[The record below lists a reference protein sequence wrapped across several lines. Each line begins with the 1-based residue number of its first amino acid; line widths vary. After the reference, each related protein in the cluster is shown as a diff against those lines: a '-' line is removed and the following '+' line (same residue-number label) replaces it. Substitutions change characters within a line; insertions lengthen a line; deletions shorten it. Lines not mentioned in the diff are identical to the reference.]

1 MCQNCAPLGKSSFV
15 RKCSAEFCSSCHH
28 GICHRPRLNKLM
40 PAVAQLTPGAF
51 SQATN
56 ENRRP
61 RMALRVIEIEVY
73 YLTLFRESW
82 FETRDAFFE
91 APYICAILW
100 QGCDAFVQEYTRIL
114 HYGLHPRSRF
124 VHSLIKEGWDGASF
138 GAWSLSKSQVRTL
151 WWFPLLCNDFHGL
164 VSHVQAFCEQFFY

>member
-1 MCQNCAPLGKSSFV
+1 MS
-15 RKCSAEFCSSCHH
+15 
-28 GICHRPRLNKLM
+28 
-40 PAVAQLTPGAF
+40 
-51 SQATN
+51 
-56 ENRRP
+56 
-61 RMALRVIEIEVY
+61 LRVIEIEVY

-138 GAWSLSKSQVRTL
+138 GAWGLSKSQVRTL

-164 VSHVQAFCEQFFY
+164 VSHVQAFCEQFFYQWCTSWLHCWLEVLGFFFSVNLRAGMCTVSGRAAADTRVCMHNLITSAPSKEID